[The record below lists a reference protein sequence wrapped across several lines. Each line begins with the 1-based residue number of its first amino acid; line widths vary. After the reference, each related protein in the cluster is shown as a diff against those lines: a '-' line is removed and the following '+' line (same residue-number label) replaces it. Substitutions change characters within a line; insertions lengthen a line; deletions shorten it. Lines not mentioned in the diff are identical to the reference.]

1 MLGFL
6 SSLSLALLSAGVAK
20 SAARQRVQAA
30 IDCCRARSDDSAAL
44 ERARQRFDSARACE
58 IAWHSACAALC
69 VAASYFAA
77 IALLTDS
84 TIVPCGDCRALALSL
99 SPDGLLALALV
110 GPQSL
115 VAAQRA
121 YFAHCAR
128 DPKDARAQSAGFD
141 EMTEGLIAR
150 AILVA
155 NALSKHDSRKD

>member
-30 IDCCRARSDDSAAL
+30 IDFCRARSDDSAAL
-44 ERARQRFDSARACE
+44 ERARRRFVAARTRE
-58 IAWHSACAALC
+58 TAWHFVCASLC
-69 VAASYFAA
+69 VVASYFAT

-84 TIVPCGDCRALALSL
+84 AIVPCGDCRALALAL

-110 GPQSL
+110 GPQSI

-128 DPKDARAQSAGFD
+128 DPRDARAQSAGFD
-141 EMTEGLIAR
+141 EMTESLIAR
-150 AILVA
+150 SIFVA
-155 NALSKHDSRKD
+155 NALAKHDARKD